1 MLYLPRGTVHQA
13 VAQEGGSTHLTLST
27 YQNWTWGSLAA
38 CVVHTALDS
47 QGEVRGK
54 GVKGGLGSVTYV
66 AEASRMHHV
75 CIFFSSTDCIAL

>member
-47 QGEVRGK
+47 QGEVRGE
-54 GVKGGLGSVTYV
+54 GANGGPRVCRICIIYKYIPP
-66 AEASRMHHV
+66 SRWPLYYGPL
-75 CIFFSSTDCIAL
+75 TA